1 MQKKRIGYLLYIM
14 IVLGICLLP
23 LLAMGIRPDVGNREN
38 RTPAPWPSLYKEDG
52 FNWAYLQE
60 AGDYFTDHFAFRQ
73 ELVSADARIRTEL
86 FAVSP
91 VDSVIV
97 GKDGWLYYAA
107 TLDDYQHKDSVSERM
122 LFNMAHN
129 LALMQEYTQLLGKT
143 FLFTVAPNKNS
154 LYGDS
159 MPDRLNY
166 RLGDNSDMERLK
178 PWLEREKVN
187 YVDLYELFRS
197 RDEVLYYARDSHW
210 NQKGAVLVCNALLDA
225 AGREHETYEE
235 IAFEKTT
242 DYLGDLNLMLF
253 PVTARPEEQ
262 IRYQKEFT
270 WEYSQGDDVE
280 DNFIQTTCENGNG
293 SLLLYRD
300 SFGNSMLP
308 YLAEEFRTAAF
319 SKQVPYPMTDLV
331 TYDPDLVIVERVER
345 HLPTLGRIPPLMS
358 GLSRSLQEE
367 KTVVDSAAT
376 LRFSKEG
383 SYWKMEGLA
392 DAAYMKTDSPIYLEV
407 EDAAGVKTYEAFCVA
422 LSDEGTQDY
431 GYQMYLSEIL
441 LEGDTFR
448 IRVMTQKD
456 DRLLV
461 LHEEEIRTGD
471 ERKD

>member
-1 MQKKRIGYLLYIM
+1 MQKKRIGYLVYIM

-23 LLAMGIRPDVGNREN
+23 LLAMGLRTDVGNREN

-52 FNWAYLQE
+52 FNWEYLQE

-97 GKDGWLYYAA
+97 GKNGWLYYAA

-154 LYGDS
+154 LYGDN
-159 MPDRLNY
+159 MPNRLNY
-166 RLGDNSDMERLK
+166 RFAENSDIERLE

-197 RDEVLYYARDSHW
+197 QDEVLYYARDSHW
-210 NQKGAVLVCNALLDA
+210 NQKGAMLVCDALLDT
-225 AGREHETYEE
+225 AGREHEAYEE
-235 IAFEKTT
+235 IALQRTT

-253 PVTARPEEQ
+253 PVLASPEEQ

-280 DNFIQTTCENGNG
+280 DNFIQTTCENGKG
-293 SLLLYRD
+293 RLLLYRD
-300 SFGNSMLP
+300 SFGNSMIP
-308 YLAEEFRTAAF
+308 YLAEEFQTATF

-331 TYDPDLVIVERVER
+331 TCDPDLVIVERVER
-345 HLPTLGRIPPLMS
+345 HLPTLGRVPPLMS
-358 GLSRSLQEE
+358 GLARFPEGE
-367 KTVVDSAAT
+367 KSAVESAAT
-376 LRFSKEG
+376 LHFSKQG

-392 DAAYMKTDSPIYLEV
+392 DAAYMETDSRIYLEV
-407 EDAAGVKTYEAFCVA
+407 EDAAGPKTYEAFCVG
-422 LSDEGTQDY
+422 LSDDGTEDY
-431 GYQMYLSEIL
+431 GYLMYLSEIL
-441 LEGDTFR
+441 LEGDTFH
-448 IRVMTQKD
+448 IRVMTEKD
-456 DRLLV
+456 DQMLILYD
-461 LHEEEIRTGD
+461 EEIQAR
-471 ERKD
+471 EVFS

>member
-166 RLGDNSDMERLK
+166 RLGDNSDMERLM

-392 DAAYMKTDSPIYLEV
+392 DAAYMNTDSPIYLEV

>member
-166 RLGDNSDMERLK
+166 RLGDNSDMERLM

-225 AGREHETYEE
+225 AGREHENYEE

-308 YLAEEFRTAAF
+308 YLAEEFRTAVF

-392 DAAYMKTDSPIYLEV
+392 DAAYMNTDSPIYLEV